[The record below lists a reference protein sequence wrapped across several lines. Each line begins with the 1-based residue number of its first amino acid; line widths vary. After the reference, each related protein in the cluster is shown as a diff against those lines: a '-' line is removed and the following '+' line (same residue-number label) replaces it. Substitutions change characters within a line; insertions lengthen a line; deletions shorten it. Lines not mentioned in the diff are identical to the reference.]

1 MAFPQSLNAAE
12 PEAYALKGTIGS
24 LDTLA
29 GGDTTWNAGTTTGTI
44 KIKLT
49 KPAGGAAFSAY
60 KLLNITNDIGVLK
73 VSVPDNAQEF
83 WKAYLGISETVTV
96 SKIKEHIK
104 PMSETQASNSI
115 VTSFKDYANK
125 DNLEKSTVDVGVTG
139 ESADIF
145 TGFGFYIIQQTQAPD
160 GGYIASAPVRACLPM
175 QKGASWISS
184 YTAIPKDSKIT
195 LSKMVQAPNDTGYI
209 KETVAEIGE
218 TLKYKI
224 TADIAKYGSDIGT
237 ITYDLVDE
245 LPTGIEYV
253 NNTAEVKFYNTGVE
267 VPKTGYTV
275 YYDSGARTL
284 TLNLGTDYAT
294 YPADCDKVE
303 ITYDAVLK
311 DNAVVETTGN
321 ENNVELTY
329 TSAKGVTKTL
339 NASAKAYTL
348 ELDITKVDKDDS
360 TPLAGAVFQVYRSE
374 ADANNSTNAIEF
386 VDISSPDEKIYRVAT
401 AGETGTTDIVE
412 VSAEDATKGEI
423 KILGLND
430 VTYYFKETVAP
441 TGYNLPDSLFGISPA
456 PTEAEKSEVDGQ
468 TIYKSMTAQSAD
480 IQNDS
485 GINLPVTGG
494 MGTVIFTAIGL
505 LLMAGAA
512 YFLFGK
518 KKRSE

>member
-1 MAFPQSLNAAE
+1 M
-12 PEAYALKGTIGS
+12 
-24 LDTLA
+24 
-29 GGDTTWNAGTTTGTI
+29 
-44 KIKLT
+44 
-49 KPAGGAAFSAY
+49 
-60 KLLNITNDIGVLK
+60 
-73 VSVPDNAQEF
+73 
-83 WKAYLGISETVTV
+83 
-96 SKIKEHIK
+96 
-104 PMSETQASNSI
+104 
-115 VTSFKDYANK
+115 
-125 DNLEKSTVDVGVTG
+125 
-139 ESADIF
+139 
-145 TGFGFYIIQQTQAPD
+145 
-160 GGYIASAPVRACLPM
+160 
-175 QKGASWISS
+175 
-184 YTAIPKDSKIT
+184 
-195 LSKMVQAPNDTGYI
+195 
-209 KETVAEIGE
+209 
-218 TLKYKI
+218 
-224 TADIAKYGSDIGT
+224 
-237 ITYDLVDE
+237 VDE

-294 YPADCDKVE
+294 KLADCDKVE

-329 TSAKGVTKTL
+329 TSAKDETKKL

-348 ELDITKVDKDDS
+348 ELDITKIDKGDL

-374 ADANNSTNAIEF
+374 ADANSSTNAIKF
-386 VDISSPDEKIYRVAT
+386 VDISSGGEKIYRVAT
-401 AGETGTTDIVE
+401 AGETGTTDIE
-412 VSAEDATKGEI
+412 VSAVDATKGKM

-430 VTYYFKETVAP
+430 VTYHFKETVAP
-441 TGYNLPDSLFGISPA
+441 IGYNLSDSLFSISPA
-456 PTEAEKSEVDGQ
+456 PTAAEKSEVDGQ
-468 TIYKSMTAQSAD
+468 TIYQNMTAHSAN
-480 IQNDS
+480 IENES

>member
-1 MAFPQSLNAAE
+1 MV
-12 PEAYALKGTIGS
+12 
-24 LDTLA
+24 DTLPE
-29 GGDTTWNAGTTTGTI
+29 GIKYVDTT
-44 KIKLT
+44 
-49 KPAGGAAFSAY
+49 AA
-60 KLLNITNDIGVLK
+60 
-73 VSVPDNAQEF
+73 
-83 WKAYLGISETVTV
+83 
-96 SKIKEHIK
+96 
-104 PMSETQASNSI
+104 
-115 VTSFKDYANK
+115 
-125 DNLEKSTVDVGVTG
+125 
-139 ESADIF
+139 
-145 TGFGFYIIQQTQAPD
+145 
-160 GGYIASAPVRACLPM
+160 
-175 QKGASWISS
+175 
-184 YTAIPKDSKIT
+184 
-195 LSKMVQAPNDTGYI
+195 
-209 KETVAEIGE
+209 
-218 TLKYKI
+218 
-224 TADIAKYGSDIGT
+224 
-237 ITYDLVDE
+237 
-245 LPTGIEYV
+245 
-253 NNTAEVKFYNTGVE
+253 VKFYNAGVE
-267 VPKTGYTV
+267 VQKTDYTV
-275 YYDSGARTL
+275 NYDGARTL

-294 YPADCDKVE
+294 KLADCDKVE

-329 TSAKGVTKTL
+329 TSAKDETKKL

-348 ELDITKVDKDDS
+348 ELDITKIDKDDS
-360 TPLAGAVFQVYRSE
+360 TPLADAVFQVYRSE

-468 TIYKSMTAQSAD
+468 TIYQNMTAHSAN
-480 IQNDS
+480 IENES